1 MLYTRL
7 LFAAVIG
14 AVIGYITNWLAIKM
28 LFRPH
33 TEKRIFGIKIP
44 FTPGLI
50 PKEKE
55 RIAKSVGDAIG
66 THLLTSET
74 MVEALTNNGVD
85 EKFKKWVEGKVI
97 EIEKS
102 RISIGQQI
110 KNIIGD
116 KYQSFIEYIKIKV
129 TELVLLNIRKEKFK
143 KEAED
148 IILDTIKKELSKSP
162 SSIIESEFYNKIRA
176 GLIREAGAYK
186 DSDEFN
192 AKIQQII
199 GNKINELGNLDKTL
213 EEVIPVSLVS
223 TIKVYVYSKNYD
235 IAMSIKDML
244 KEERVK
250 EKLKNALMGMVGS
263 NLNPMIAMFL
273 NPDTIYDKLSVVV
286 DEQLDKEDTQK
297 EIALFINDVIDKLL
311 KNKVSEIISVVSEE
325 EKERNTKLLS
335 DTIINKVIGNNLI
348 EEIFNSLENKMK
360 NNESIDNMLSAI
372 NINSEDII
380 RNFVRNKIDD
390 IVDNKDIEGKI
401 IFYVNSSIDK
411 ALTVTLEQISK
422 GNEEKVSRVASNTA
436 GVIFDRFITN
446 KAGEFIAAFDI
457 KKIVEDRINS
467 FDVAFAE
474 EIILEIASK
483 ELSAITW
490 LGALLGCIMGFVS
503 TLIAAV

>member
-7 LFAAVIG
+7 LFAAIIG

-33 TEKRIFGIKIP
+33 TEKRIFGMKIP

-50 PKEKE
+50 PKEKD

-74 MVEALTNNGVD
+74 MVEALRTNGMD

-102 RISIGQQI
+102 RISIGHQI
-110 KNIIGD
+110 KDIIGD
-116 KYQSFIEYIKIKV
+116 KYESFIDYIKRKV
-129 TELVLLNIRKEKFK
+129 TEVVLRNIKKEKFK
-143 KEAED
+143 KDVED
-148 IILDTIKKELSKSP
+148 IILDSIKKEISKNP
-162 SSIIESEFYNKIRA
+162 TSILESEFYKKIRVA
-176 GLIREAGAYK
+176 LIRKADAYK
-186 DSDEFN
+186 DSSEFN
-192 AKIQQII
+192 TKIQQII
-199 GNKINELGNLDKTL
+199 GSKIKELSNLDKTL
-213 EEVIPVSLVS
+213 EEVIPISVVS

-244 KEERVK
+244 KEERIK
-250 EKLKNALMGMVGS
+250 EKLKSTIMGMVGS

-273 NPDTIYDKLSVVV
+273 NPDTIYDKLSIAV
-286 DEQLDKEDTQK
+286 DEELDKEDTQK
-297 EIALFINDVIDKLL
+297 EVALFINDVIDKLL
-311 KNKVSEIISVVSEE
+311 KNKVSEIISVASEE

-348 EEIFNSLENKMK
+348 KEIFDSLENKIK
-360 NNESIDNMLSAI
+360 DNESIDNMLSAI
-372 NINSEDII
+372 SINSEDLI
-380 RNFVRNKIDD
+380 RNFVGNKIDD
-390 IVDNKDIEGKI
+390 IVQNKDIEEKI

-411 ALTVTLEQISK
+411 VLAITLEQISK

-446 KAGEFIAAFDI
+446 KAGDLIAAFDI

-490 LGALLGCIMGFVS
+490 LGALLGCIMGFIS
-503 TLIAAV
+503 TLIASV

>member
-7 LFAAVIG
+7 LFAAATG
-14 AVIGYITNWLAIKM
+14 SVIGYITNWLAIKM

-50 PKEKE
+50 PKEKD

-66 THLLTSET
+66 THLLTSEI
-74 MVEALTNNGVD
+74 MVEALRTNGID

-102 RISIGQQI
+102 RISIGEQI
-110 KNIIGD
+110 KDIIGD
-116 KYQSFIEYIKIKV
+116 KYESFIEYIKRKV
-129 TELVLLNIRKEKFK
+129 TEIVLLNVKKEKFK

-148 IILDTIKKELSKSP
+148 IILDGIKKELSKNP
-162 SSIIESEFYNKIRA
+162 SSILESEFYKKIRE
-176 GLIREAGAYK
+176 GLIREAGIYK
-186 DSDEFN
+186 DSPQFN

-199 GNKINELGNLDKTL
+199 GDKIKELGGLDKTL
-213 EEVIPVSLVS
+213 EEVVPISLVS

-235 IAMSIKDML
+235 ISMSIKDML

-250 EKLKNALMGMVGS
+250 EKLKNTLMGMIGS

-273 NPDTIYDKLSVVV
+273 NPDTIYDKLSIAV

-297 EIALFINDVIDKLL
+297 EVALFINDIIDKIL

-335 DTIINKVIGNNLI
+335 DTIVNKFIGNNFI
-348 EEIFNSLENKMK
+348 EEIFESLENNIK

-372 NINSEDII
+372 NINSEDLI
-380 RNFVRNKIDD
+380 RNLVRNKIND
-390 IVDNKDIEGKI
+390 IVKNKDIEGKI

-411 ALTVTLEQISK
+411 ALTITLEQISK

-436 GVIFDRFITN
+436 GAIFDRFITN
-446 KAGEFIAAFDI
+446 KAGDFIAAFDI